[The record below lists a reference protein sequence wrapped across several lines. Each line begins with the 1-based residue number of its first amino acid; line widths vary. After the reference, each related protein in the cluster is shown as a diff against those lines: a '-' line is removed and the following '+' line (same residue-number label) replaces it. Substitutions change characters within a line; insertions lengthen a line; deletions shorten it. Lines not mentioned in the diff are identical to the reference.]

1 MWTIKRYLFPPMSKT
16 VSRPTWSAEPKSA
29 FTSSKLPHSA
39 FLVRENHACN
49 GFFAGGCFRQKS
61 RKLFCEMTCM
71 LFIGSMTLDAGV
83 TLAKC
88 KTRSNV
94 GFGNSLNSLWMRE
107 DKAKRKGVVQRRRL
121 G

>member
-1 MWTIKRYLFPPMSKT
+1 MWAIKRYLFPPMSKT

-39 FLVRENHACN
+39 FLVRVNHACN

-71 LFIGSMTLDAGV
+71 LYRLHDVRRGSDFSKMPNT
-83 TLAKC
+83 
-88 KTRSNV
+88 
-94 GFGNSLNSLWMRE
+94 E
-107 DKAKRKGVVQRRRL
+107 QRRVWQIAKL
-121 G
+121 PVDA